1 MQSEIVAFLTDYVK
15 ELMEELIRCRH
26 NNATITQALAIEKER
41 EIPGPLTNNVEKI
54 DKETAIQQKHQD
66 LTNKYAVLGLTYIHY
81 SYIS

>member
-1 MQSEIVAFLTDYVK
+1 MPCKVKLFAFLTDYVK

-26 NNATITQALAIEKER
+26 NNPTIPQALAIEKER

-54 DKETAIQQKHQD
+54 DKETAIQQQHQD
-66 LTNKYAVLGLTYIHY
+66 LTNKYAALGLTY